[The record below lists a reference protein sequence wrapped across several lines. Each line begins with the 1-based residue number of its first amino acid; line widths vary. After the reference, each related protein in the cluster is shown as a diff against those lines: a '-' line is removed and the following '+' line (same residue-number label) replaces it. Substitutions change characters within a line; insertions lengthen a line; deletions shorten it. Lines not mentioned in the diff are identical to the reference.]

1 VLPPANKHNFQEGQM
16 STEPSG
22 TPVLDL
28 IAQMNAAS
36 LEASD
41 LADDQLM
48 IARIAALVAVD
59 APPASYMIN
68 LGAAGSA
75 GVDEE
80 QVRGVLCAVA
90 PIVGTARVASAAG
103 NMMRALGLALG
114 LAELEAE
121 DDED

>member
-1 VLPPANKHNFQEGQM
+1 M
-16 STEPSG
+16 STESNG
-22 TPVLDL
+22 TPLLDL

-41 LADDQLM
+41 LPDDQLM

-59 APPASYMIN
+59 AAPASYMVN

-75 GVDEE
+75 GVDED
-80 QVRGVLCAVA
+80 QVRGVLCAIA
-90 PIVGTARVASAAG
+90 PIVGTARTVSAAG
-103 NMMRALGLALG
+103 KMMRAMGLALG

-121 DDED
+121 AELEEEAELEAEAEEG